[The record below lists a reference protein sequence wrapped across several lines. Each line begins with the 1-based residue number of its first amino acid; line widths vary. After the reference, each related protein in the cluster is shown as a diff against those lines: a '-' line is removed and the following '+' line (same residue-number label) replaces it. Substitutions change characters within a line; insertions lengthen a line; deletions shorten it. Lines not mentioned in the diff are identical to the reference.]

1 MGKNVKESFAEA
13 VIQTE
18 IFTDKG
24 DQGSVNAP
32 LIKASSVNN
41 PPDSFKLLYPGNG
54 TEITSLGVLASLSAD
69 PTAEA

>member
-1 MGKNVKESFAEA
+1 MNSHIKAHWIRVIFVKANTFSPIFFKSVAMGKNVKESFAEA

-32 LIKASSVNN
+32 
-41 PPDSFKLLYPGNG
+41 PY
-54 TEITSLGVLASLSAD
+54 
-69 PTAEA
+69 